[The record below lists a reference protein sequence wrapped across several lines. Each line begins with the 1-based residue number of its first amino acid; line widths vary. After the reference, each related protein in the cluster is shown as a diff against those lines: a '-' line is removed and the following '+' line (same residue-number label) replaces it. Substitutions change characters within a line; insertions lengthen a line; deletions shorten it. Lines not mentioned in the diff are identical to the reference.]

1 MTAKTTRE
9 PGTEPLV
16 GRLPRLPSLS
26 GNPSDALRRKQ
37 GGTTP
42 DAYSACRPLWMAGV
56 LCCPAEGTATI
67 DETVISGGCLAAHG
81 VRKGR
86 YTMSDHASVST
97 DIQTA
102 VDNPEELDLA
112 RMRHSAAHV
121 LAEAMLEIFPGAG
134 LAIGPAI
141 ENGFYYDFELPRSL
155 TPEDLDDIEKRM
167 RKHISAPER
176 FQRAELSRADA
187 LAAFAGQPYK
197 LELIHDLPENEVIST
212 YTNGSFVDLCR
223 GPHVEDTGKIG
234 AFKLMS
240 IAGAYWRGD
249 EKRPMLQR
257 VYGTA
262 WKTQEDLDA
271 YLHQLEE
278 ARRRDHRKLGREL
291 GLFTISDEIGAGI
304 PIFFPKGEILRYLME
319 GYVRDVQTRYGY
331 DHVWTGHIVKEELY
345 RRSGHLEHY
354 SDVMFP
360 PMDDEGTVYRLKPM
374 NCPSHMTL
382 FNQQLHSY
390 RELPLRYA
398 EFATLYRYEKSGEL
412 SGLTRVRSLT
422 QDDCHI
428 FCTPDQIGVEF
439 GRALDLISEILATY
453 GMTDYRIRLSLRGEE
468 GKYVADDDKWQ
479 QAEDAL
485 RAALDAKEVA
495 YDPVEGEA
503 AFYGPKADFMAKDA
517 LGREWQLSTIQVD
530 FIQPER
536 LGCKYIGEDGHEHTP
551 VVIHRA
557 VTGST
562 ERFLGV
568 MIEHFAGAFPVWLA
582 PVQAIIIP
590 IADRHQTYAESV
602 AQRLR
607 MRGFRVEVDLGSDR
621 MQNKIRVAQQQKIP
635 FMLVVGDK
643 EAEADAV
650 AVRLRSGENLG
661 ATPVE
666 QFINLLGGLVDS
678 KSLSLVE

>member
-1 MTAKTTRE
+1 MADNA
-9 PGTEPLV
+9 V
-16 GRLPRLPSLS
+16 APS
-26 GNPSDALRRKQ
+26 
-37 GGTTP
+37 
-42 DAYSACRPLWMAGV
+42 
-56 LCCPAEGTATI
+56 E
-67 DETVISGGCLAAHG
+67 
-81 VRKGR
+81 
-86 YTMSDHASVST
+86 
-97 DIQTA
+97 IQA
-102 VDNPEELDLA
+102 PIDNPEEMDLA

-121 LAEAMLEIFPGAG
+121 LAESVLEIFPDAK

-141 ENGFYYDFELPRSL
+141 DNGFYYDFDLPRSL
-155 TPEDLDDIEKRM
+155 TPDDLDDIEKRM
-167 RKHISAPER
+167 RKHIKARER
-176 FQRAELSRADA
+176 FERAELSREDA
-187 LAAFAGQPYK
+187 LARFADQPYK
-197 LELIHDLPENEVIST
+197 LELIRDLPEGDAIST
-212 YTNGSFVDLCR
+212 YTNGPFVDLCR

-234 AFKLMS
+234 AFKLMNV
-240 IAGAYWRGD
+240 AGAYWRGD

-262 WKTQEDLDA
+262 WNSQDDLDQ

-291 GLFTISDEIGAGI
+291 GLFTLSDEIGAGI
-304 PIFFPKGEILRYLME
+304 PIFFPKGEMLRYLME

-331 DHVWTGHIVKEELY
+331 QHVWTGHIVKEELY

-354 SDVMFP
+354 GDVMFP
-360 PMDDEGTVYRLKPM
+360 PIDDEGTVYRLKPM

-412 SGLTRVRSLT
+412 SGLTRVRALT

-428 FCTPDQIGVEF
+428 FCTPEQIGEEF
-439 GRALDLISEILATY
+439 GRALDLISEVLATY

-468 GKYVADDDKWQ
+468 GKYVTDDDKWRR
-479 QAEDAL
+479 AEDAL
-485 RAALDAKEVA
+485 RAALDAKGVA

-503 AFYGPKADFMAKDA
+503 AFYGPKADFMARDA

-536 LGCKYIGEDGHEHTP
+536 LGCKYIGEDGQEHTP

-562 ERFLGV
+562 ERFMAV
-568 MIEHFAGAFPVWLA
+568 MIEHFAGAFPAWLA
-582 PVQAIIIP
+582 PVQAVIIP
-590 IADRHQTYAESV
+590 IADRHHDYAESV

-607 MRGFRVEVDLGSDR
+607 MHGFRIEVDLGSDR
-621 MQNKIRVAQQQKIP
+621 MQNKIRVAQQQKVP

-643 EAEADAV
+643 EVEADAV
-650 AVRLRSGENLG
+650 AVRVRSGENLG
-661 ATPVE
+661 ALPVE
-666 QFINLLGGLVDS
+666 QFIGHLGALVGS
-678 KSLSLVE
+678 KSLSLID